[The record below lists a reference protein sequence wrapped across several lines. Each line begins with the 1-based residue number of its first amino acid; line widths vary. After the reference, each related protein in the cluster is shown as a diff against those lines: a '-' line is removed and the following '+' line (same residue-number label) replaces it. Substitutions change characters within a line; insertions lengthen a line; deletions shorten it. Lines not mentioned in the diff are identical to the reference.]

1 MSPVRTSLDRSRA
14 EVMSPVRT
22 SFDSD
27 MRRAEVMKSPVE
39 KALDKLLGEY
49 IISFFSKANVTFFI
63 QRTIPL

>member
-1 MSPVRTSLDRSRA
+1 MSLD
-14 EVMSPVRT
+14 MS
-22 SFDSD
+22 SD
-27 MRRAEVMKSPVE
+27 EMMKITIE